1 MLSGGERWGVK
12 MMKLYS
18 CQLIRHML
26 REVDSEWNEIFS
38 KVRYYVDVVGA

>member
-1 MLSGGERWGVK
+1 

-18 CQLIRHML
+18 CQLIGHIL
-26 REVDSEWNEIFS
+26 PAVDSEWNGIFS